1 MQEFKRIFNRKFII
15 ILVFVS
21 VVNIFI
27 YGYKQV
33 TGSGYI
39 DFNKSKNE
47 YDSYITMYGSMDYL
61 GDSENILNELKEKRK
76 EEGISE
82 DERRVL
88 SKVIKKITYISQYN
102 DYVSGILINAER
114 MDRFSLFS
122 SADSLA
128 NKEIKKSAQ
137 DYKRIANVNVKL
149 SNTQGVE
156 SFAQYNILYYIA
168 LGLMIVVIYRI
179 FSNRDNGMW
188 QLERLTK
195 RGRVY
200 LNAERILSIIIT
212 SFIILLIL
220 FVTNLTASCIIYG
233 GCNLSIPVQSI
244 ENFADVTFN
253 MSIFTYLVVLFLV
266 SWLGISMLSFIMWM
280 LFSIFSNRNVAM
292 IIIALLIGIE
302 YFLYKN
308 NTDIT
313 LFRYFKKINIM
324 QVFYVNGITGSYSN
338 LRIAGKIISEAYIFI
353 VVMLFVVFAALITG
367 YIVAINKYP
376 QKKKTII
383 GRGLDYAYE
392 KFQKVFARFPVVLKE
407 IHKLIFTSG
416 GLVLIIAMLVLSVY
430 FVRESKYEYSDSKKK
445 FDEMYLT
452 MGGEHYDGITEE
464 LETLNRELKEA
475 KTKLKETGE
484 LYNEG
489 KVELSE
495 VMAASA
501 QMEYCSSRI
510 TEFSEMRNKVIYLD
524 KIKQEKNINGWMIS
538 DRGYDQIIGDESEAR
553 ELILLL
559 ILIIGT
565 YLVINETIMLE
576 YNSGMKMVTGYT
588 AKGRKWLGI
597 RKLTGGLIITIIM
610 FIVIYSIDYIF
621 LYKSYG
627 MPYLKAPVQ
636 SLTFMENCGLKVTI
650 FSWIIIQLVKKLLLV
665 IAAMLVSFVMSG
677 ISAKLRN
684 RALSSVVLVGI
695 VMIVV
700 IMKRFL

>member
-650 FSWIIIQLVKKLLLV
+650 FSWIII
-665 IAAMLVSFVMSG
+665 
-677 ISAKLRN
+677 
-684 RALSSVVLVGI
+684 
-695 VMIVV
+695 
-700 IMKRFL
+700 

>member
-82 DERRVL
+82 DKRRVL